1 MGKIIFI
8 FPKMASFIRLDI
20 EILKERYEVVE
31 NSYPWQKKHLMPII
45 LIRQFFFLLK
55 NLRKTEHVIISFG
68 GWWAWLP
75 TLMAKWHKKPS
86 YIIIHGTDAAG
97 FPEIKYGN
105 MRKPLLRTILR
116 KSYRRASYLLPV
128 SESLI
133 YTENT
138 YYEKGRIIKQGIE
151 HFFPKNKTP
160 KIVIPN
166 AIDTEKWQNLNKE
179 RKPNQFIT
187 VLSPGQFVRKGGEII
202 LNIAPSLPQ
211 YDFTFIGIEKP
222 AHLNKIPEN
231 VRFIGRTQPE
241 SLLEIYSEATYYLQL
256 SIFEGF
262 GVALCEAMA
271 CGCIPIVA
279 NTNAMPYII
288 GDSGY
293 VVQHRDEKELIEL
306 ILTATF
312 EKKTELGKKARQR
325 IVDDFTVEN
334 RKNLL
339 FDTLEKGEVKQ

>member
-1 MGKIIFI
+1 MNKLIFI
-8 FPKMASFIRLDI
+8 YPKMASFIRLDI
-20 EILKERYEVVE
+20 EILSERFEVIQNTYQWE
-31 NSYPWQKKHLMPII
+31 KKHLLPII

-55 NLRKTEHVIISFG
+55 NLRKAEHVVISFG

-75 TLMAKWHKKPS
+75 TLMSKWYKKPS

-97 FPEIKYGN
+97 FPEINYGN

-116 KSYRRASYLLPV
+116 KSYRRATCLLPV

-151 HFFPKNKTP
+151 YFFPKNKTP

-166 AIDTEKWQNLNKE
+166 AIDTEKWKNLKKKRN
-179 RKPNQFIT
+179 PNQFIT
-187 VLSPGQFVRKGGEII
+187 VLSPAQYIRKGGELI
-202 LNIAPSLPQ
+202 LNIASSLPQ

-222 AHLNKIPEN
+222 AHLNNIPEN
-231 VRFIGRTQPE
+231 VKFIGRAEPE
-241 SLLEIYSEATYYLQL
+241 RLLEIYNEATYYLQL

-279 NTNAMPYII
+279 NTNALPYII

-306 ILTATF
+306 ILAVTLENKA
-312 EKKTELGKKARQR
+312 ELSSKARQR
-325 IVDDFTVEN
+325 VLDNFTIDK
-334 RKNLL
+334 RKTIL
-339 FDTLEKGEVKQ
+339 FDVLEKG